1 MAIKRITILRVE
13 SPDMIEARVA
23 FLRDFMGALK
33 SKEVS
38 LRVYTSQ
45 EDASLLVEAWVY
57 PDEATEL
64 ELQEQLAEA
73 ALTIGKSYCS
83 SYGTLEL
90 QESLVWRE

>member
-13 SPDMIEARVA
+13 SPDMIAERVA
-23 FLRDFMGALK
+23 FLREFMGALK

-38 LRVYTSQ
+38 LRVYTSR
-45 EDASLLVEAWVY
+45 EDASLLVEAWIY

-64 ELQEQLAEA
+64 ELQEQLG
-73 ALTIGKSYCS
+73 ISKSYCS
-83 SYGTLEL
+83 TYGMLEA